1 MTICMIAHTFSL
13 AYGRSRVVSQ
23 NDNGA
28 KKKKKKGL
36 LGDEHRLCV
45 KKPLLKHRLKTIA
58 LVTTTAGM

>member
-28 KKKKKKGL
+28 KKKKKKGSWVMNTA
-36 LGDEHRLCV
+36 CV
-45 KKPLLKHRLKTIA
+45 
-58 LVTTTAGM
+58 